1 VKRRSPAVIIVVLIV
16 GLFAAGVIWRA
27 ANPAK
32 EPGLNTEE
40 LQFDSRQHGYYLC
53 LKLPVLT
60 DAERRNL
67 IRAKLPHDDQ
77 AFALRGCQEAQQR

>member
-1 VKRRSPAVIIVVLIV
+1 MKRRSPVVILVVLIA
-16 GLFAAGVIWRA
+16 GLFAAGVVWRA
-27 ANPAK
+27 ANPTK

-67 IRAKLPHDDQ
+67 VRAKLPHDDQ